1 MIPLYKPYMPEL
13 PELDNILHSGAL
25 AYGKWGR
32 EFEKRLAEYLGVK
45 NVLLTN
51 TYGLAWQ
58 VLFRTLGLEPDD
70 EVIAT
75 PMSCLQSTMPM
86 AQYGLKTVW
95 ADIDPKYGVLDPDSV
110 KSKITAKTKVIIN
123 YHFCGYP
130 GYVDEINAIG
140 KEKGIMVID
149 DCIEAFGAIY
159 KGKKLGDVGTPISI
173 FNFQTVRLP
182 NTIDGGAIVFEDE
195 ELYKKAIIIR
205 DLGINRSIFRDAN
218 GEISKDCDIAI
229 PSVNATASDVLA
241 YVGCCQMSHL
251 DKLLEKQRA
260 NAYGWK
266 KRLHNVPSIEGFIDR
281 ENTQPNYWICGI
293 LSQSKEADMKDF
305 KEHGFACSS
314 VHLPNNYYSVFGRE
328 PILKG
333 VAEFYKKFIAIPSGW
348 WMDDFV
354 ANH

>member
-32 EFEKRLAEYLGVK
+32 EFEKRLAEYLGVR

-58 VLFRTLGLEPDD
+58 VFFRTLGLELGD
-70 EVIAT
+70 EVIAS

-110 KSKITAKTKVIIN
+110 KSKIAPKTKVIIN

-130 GYVDEINAIG
+130 GYVDEIDAIG

-149 DCIEAFGAIY
+149 DCIEAFGAKY
-159 KGKKLGDVGTPISI
+159 KGKRLGNAGTPISI
-173 FNFQTVRLP
+173 FNFQTVRMP
-182 NTIDGGAIVFEDE
+182 NTIEGGAIAFEDE
-195 ELYKKAIIIR
+195 ELYKKAIVVR
-205 DLGINRSIFRDAN
+205 DLGINRSIFRDTN

-229 PSVNATASDVLA
+229 PSVNATPSDVNS
-241 YVGCCQMSHL
+241 YIGCCQMEYINE
-251 DKLLEKQRA
+251 LLQKQAA
-260 NAYGWK
+260 NAK
-266 KRLHNVPSIEGFIDR
+266 KWEERLFDMPSLIDFIHR
-281 ENTQPNYWICGI
+281 EKTEPNYWVCGI
-293 LSQSKEADMKDF
+293 LSSNKEADAVRRCDLPMM
-305 KEHGFACSS
+305 FAPNAEDRFMR
-314 VHLPNNYYSVFGRE
+314 LPW
-328 PILKG
+328 ILKTTG
-333 VAEFYKKFIAIPSGW
+333 LLMRAGEAEER
-348 WMDDFV
+348 
-354 ANH
+354 

>member
-1 MIPLYKPYMPEL
+1 MPEL

-58 VLFRTLGLEPDD
+58 ILFKTLGLEPGD

-110 KSKITAKTKVIIN
+110 KSKITVNTKVIIN

-130 GYVDEINAIG
+130 GYVEEINAIG

-149 DCIEAFGAIY
+149 DCIEAFGAKY
-159 KGKKLGDVGTPISI
+159 NGKKLGNVGTPISI

-182 NTIDGGAIVFEDE
+182 NTIEGGAIVFEDE
-195 ELYKKAIIIR
+195 ELYKKAIFIR
-205 DLGINRSIFRDAN
+205 DLGINRTIFRDAN

-229 PSVNATASDVLA
+229 PSVNGTPSDVNG
-241 YVGCCQMSHL
+241 YIGCCQMEHI
-251 DKLLEKQRA
+251 DELLQKQTA
-260 NAYGWK
+260 NAK
-266 KRLHNVPSIEGFIDR
+266 KWEGRLFYMPSLVGFIHR
-281 ENTQPNYWICGI
+281 EGTEPNYWVCGI
-293 LSQSKEADMKDF
+293 LSSNKEADMKIF
-305 KEHGFACSS
+305 KEHGYACSA
-314 VHLPNNYYSVFGRE
+314 VHLPNTYYSVFGKQDM
-328 PILKG
+328 LKG
-333 VAEFYKKFIAIPSGW
+333 VADFYSSFIALPSGW
-348 WMDDFV
+348 WL
-354 ANH
+354 

>member
-58 VLFRTLGLEPDD
+58 VLFRTLDLEPGD

-86 AQYGLKTVW
+86 AEYGLKTVW

-110 KSKITAKTKVIIN
+110 KSMITAKTKVIIN

-140 KEKGIMVID
+140 KEKDIMVID
-149 DCIEAFGAIY
+149 DCIEAFGAKY
-159 KGKKLGDVGTPISI
+159 KDKRLGNVGTPISI

-182 NTIDGGAIVFEDE
+182 NTIEGGAIVFEDE
-195 ELYKKAIIIR
+195 ELYRKAVVVR
-205 DLGINRSIFRDAN
+205 DLGINRSVFRDAY

-229 PSVNATASDVLA
+229 PSVNATPSDVNS
-241 YVGCCQMSHL
+241 YIGCCQMKDIDGL
-251 DKLLEKQRA
+251 LQKQARNAKQWENKLFDM
-260 NAYGWK
+260 
-266 KRLHNVPSIEGFIDR
+266 PSLIDFIRRDGT
-281 ENTQPNYWICGI
+281 EPNFWVCGI
-293 LSQSKEADMKDF
+293 LSSNKEADMNMF
-305 KEHGFACSS
+305 KEQGYACSA
-314 VHLPNNYYSVFGRE
+314 VHLPNTYYSVFGKQDM
-328 PILKG
+328 PLG
-333 VAEFYKKFIAIPSGW
+333 VKEFYNRFISLPSGW
-348 WMDDFV
+348 WM
-354 ANH
+354 

>member
-58 VLFRTLGLEPDD
+58 VLFRTLDLEPGD

-140 KEKGIMVID
+140 EEKSIMVID
-149 DCIEAFGAIY
+149 DCIEAFGAKY
-159 KGKKLGDVGTPISI
+159 KGNKLGNVGTPITI

-182 NTIDGGAIVFEDE
+182 NTIEGGAIVFEDE

-205 DLGINRSIFRDAN
+205 DLGVNRSIFRDKS
-218 GEISKDCDIAI
+218 GEISPLCDVSLSGVTAT
-229 PSVNATASDVLA
+229 PSEVNA
-241 YVGCCQMSHL
+241 YIGCCQMEHI
-251 DKLLEKQRA
+251 DELLQKQTA
-260 NAYGWK
+260 NAKQWEN
-266 KRLHNVPSIEGFIDR
+266 RLFDMPSLIDFIHR
-281 ENTQPNYWICGI
+281 EETAPNYWVCGI
-293 LSQSKEADMKDF
+293 LSSNKEADMKMF
-305 KEHGFACSS
+305 KEQGYYCSA
-314 VHLPNNYYSVFGRE
+314 VHLPNTYYSVFGKQDM
-328 PILKG
+328 PKG
-333 VAEFYKKFIAIPSGW
+333 VEEFYHNFIALPSGW
-348 WMDDFV
+348 WM
-354 ANH
+354 

>member
-1 MIPLYKPYMPEL
+1 MPAEL

-58 VLFRTLGLEPDD
+58 VLFRTLGLELDD

-95 ADIDPKYGVLDPDSV
+95 ADIVPKYGVLDPDSV

-149 DCIEAFGAIY
+149 DCIEAFGAKY
-159 KGKKLGDVGTPISI
+159 KGKRLGNVETPISI

-182 NTIDGGAIVFEDE
+182 NTIEGGAIVFEDE
-195 ELYKKAIIIR
+195 ELFKKAIVIR
-205 DLGINRSIFRDAN
+205 DLGINRAIFRDAN

-229 PSVNATASDVLA
+229 PGVNATPSDVNS
-241 YVGCCQMSHL
+241 YIGCCQMERI
-251 DKLLEKQRA
+251 DELLQKQTV
-260 NAYGWK
+260 NAK
-266 KRLHNVPSIEGFIDR
+266 KWEDRLFDMPSLIDFIKREGT
-281 ENTQPNYWICGI
+281 EPNYWVCGI
-293 LSQSKEADMKDF
+293 LSSNKESDMKMF
-305 KEHGFACSS
+305 KEQGYTCSA
-314 VHLPNNYYSVFGRE
+314 VHLPNTYYSVFGKQE
-328 PILKG
+328 MPKG
-333 VAEFYKKFIAIPSGW
+333 VEEFYNKFIALPSGW
-348 WMDDFV
+348 WM
-354 ANH
+354 

>member
-1 MIPLYKPYMPEL
+1 MPEL

-25 AYGKWGR
+25 AYGKWGK

-58 VLFRTLGLEPDD
+58 VLFRALGLEPGD

-140 KEKGIMVID
+140 KEMCIMVID
-149 DCIEAFGAIY
+149 DCIEAFGAKY
-159 KGKKLGDVGTPISI
+159 KGKRLGNVGTSISI

-182 NTIDGGAIVFEDE
+182 NTIEGGAIVFEDE

-218 GEISKDCDIAI
+218 GEISKDCDIVI
-229 PSVNATASDVLA
+229 PSVNATPSDVNS
-241 YVGCCQMSHL
+241 YIGCCQMEHINE
-251 DKLLEKQRA
+251 LLQAQTA
-260 NAYGWK
+260 NAK
-266 KRLHNVPSIEGFIDR
+266 KWEDRLLDMPSLIEFIKR
-281 ENTQPNYWICGI
+281 EGTEPNYWVCGI
-293 LSQSKEADMKDF
+293 LSSNKEADMKMF
-305 KEHGFACSS
+305 KEQGYACSA
-314 VHLPNNYYSVFGRE
+314 VHLPNTYYSVFGKQDMPR
-328 PILKG
+328 G
-333 VAEFYKKFIAIPSGW
+333 VEEFYNKFIALPSGW
-348 WMDDFV
+348 WM
-354 ANH
+354 

>member
-1 MIPLYKPYMPEL
+1 MPEL

-25 AYGKWGR
+25 AYGKWGK

-58 VLFRTLGLEPDD
+58 VLFRALGLEPGD

-110 KSKITAKTKVIIN
+110 KCKITAKTKVIIN

-149 DCIEAFGAIY
+149 DCIEAFGAKY
-159 KGKKLGDVGTPISI
+159 KGKRLGNVETPISRQFAYQI
-173 FNFQTVRLP
+173 LLKVVLLSLRMMNFITKPLLFVTLVLTDPSFVMLMEKYR
-182 NTIDGGAIVFEDE
+182 
-195 ELYKKAIIIR
+195 K
-205 DLGINRSIFRDAN
+205 
-218 GEISKDCDIAI
+218 IAT
-229 PSVNATASDVLA
+229 SLFQA
-241 YVGCCQMSHL
+241 
-251 DKLLEKQRA
+251 
-260 NAYGWK
+260 
-266 KRLHNVPSIEGFIDR
+266 
-281 ENTQPNYWICGI
+281 
-293 LSQSKEADMKDF
+293 
-305 KEHGFACSS
+305 
-314 VHLPNNYYSVFGRE
+314 
-328 PILKG
+328 
-333 VAEFYKKFIAIPSGW
+333 
-348 WMDDFV
+348 
-354 ANH
+354 

>member
-25 AYGKWGR
+25 AYGTWGR

-58 VLFRTLGLEPDD
+58 VLFRTLGLELGD

-86 AQYGLKTVW
+86 AQYGMKTVW

-110 KSKITAKTKVIIN
+110 KSTITAQTKVIIN

-149 DCIEAFGAIY
+149 DCIEAFGAKY
-159 KGKKLGDVGTPISI
+159 KGKKLGNVGTPISI

-182 NTIDGGAIVFEDE
+182 NTIEGGAIIFEDE
-195 ELYKKAIIIR
+195 ELYKKAFVIR

-229 PSVNATASDVLA
+229 PSVNATPSDVNS
-241 YVGCCQMSHL
+241 YIGCCQIEHI
-251 DKLLEKQRA
+251 DELLQKQAA
-260 NAYGWK
+260 NAKQWEN
-266 KRLHNVPSIEGFIDR
+266 RLFDMPSLIDFIRRDGT
-281 ENTQPNYWICGI
+281 EPNYWVCGI
-293 LSQSKEADMKDF
+293 LSGNKEADMKMF
-305 KEHGFACSS
+305 KEQGYACSA
-314 VHLPNNYYSVFGRE
+314 VHLPNSFYTVFGKQE
-328 PILKG
+328 MLKG
-333 VAEFYKKFIAIPSGW
+333 VADFYNKYIALPSGW
-348 WMDDFV
+348 WM
-354 ANH
+354 

>member
-1 MIPLYKPYMPEL
+1 MIPLYKPYMPVL

-32 EFEKRLAEYLGVK
+32 EFEKRLAEYLDVK

-58 VLFRTLGLEPDD
+58 VLFRTIGLEPGD

-86 AQYGLKTVW
+86 AQYSLKTVW
-95 ADIDPKYGVLDPDSV
+95 VDIDPKYGVLDPDNV

-149 DCIEAFGAIY
+149 DCIEAFGAKY
-159 KGKKLGDVGTPISI
+159 KGKRLGNVGTPISI

-195 ELYKKAIIIR
+195 KLYEKAVIIR
-205 DLGINRSIFRDAN
+205 DLGINRFIFRDAN

-229 PSVNATASDVLA
+229 PSVSATPSDVNS
-241 YVGCCQMSHL
+241 YIGCCQMEHI
-251 DKLLEKQRA
+251 DELLQKQAA
-260 NAYGWK
+260 NAK
-266 KRLHNVPSIEGFIDR
+266 KWENRLFDMPSLVDFIRRDGT
-281 ENTQPNYWICGI
+281 EPNYWVCGI
-293 LSQSKEADMKDF
+293 LSSNKEADMKMF
-305 KEHGFACSS
+305 KEQGYACSA
-314 VHLPNNYYSVFGRE
+314 VHLPNTYYSVFGKLGM
-328 PILKG
+328 PKG
-333 VAEFYKKFIAIPSGW
+333 TEQFYNMFIALPSGW
-348 WMDDFV
+348 WM
-354 ANH
+354 

>member
-1 MIPLYKPYMPEL
+1 MPEL

-32 EFEKRLAEYLGVK
+32 DLEKRLAEYIGVK

-58 VLFRTLGLEPDD
+58 VLFRTLGLKPDD
-70 EVIAT
+70 VVIAT
-75 PMSCLQSTMPM
+75 PISCLQSTMPM

-110 KSKITAKTKVIIN
+110 KGKITAKTKVIIN

-149 DCIEAFGAIY
+149 DCIEAFGSKY
-159 KGKKLGDVGTPISI
+159 KGKRLGNVGTPISI

-182 NTIDGGAIVFEDE
+182 NTIEGGAIVFEDE
-195 ELYKKAIIIR
+195 ELYKKAIVIR
-205 DLGINRSIFRDAN
+205 DLGIKRSIFRDAN

-229 PSVNATASDVLA
+229 PSVNATPSDVNS
-241 YVGCCQMSHL
+241 YIGCCQMEHI
-251 DKLLEKQRA
+251 DELLQKQAA
-260 NAYGWK
+260 NAKQWEN
-266 KRLHNVPSIEGFIDR
+266 RLFDMPSLIDFICRDGT
-281 ENTQPNYWICGI
+281 EPNYWVCGI
-293 LSQSKEADMKDF
+293 LSCNKEADMKMF
-305 KEHGFACSS
+305 KEQGYACSS
-314 VHLPNNYYSVFGRE
+314 VHLPNTYYSVFGKQDE
-328 PILKG
+328 LKC
-333 VAEFYKKFIAIPSGW
+333 VNDFYSKFIALPCGW
-348 WMDDFV
+348 WME
-354 ANH
+354 